1 MASINLR
8 KETGKLYLDFRFR
21 NIRCREQTELADTP
35 ANRKKLQKALD
46 RIEAEILLGQFDYKA
61 MFPNSKTLKR
71 LRATAHAIDASHGM
85 TPSMDKF
92 TELWLSESRV
102 QWRKTHTNSVIQLIE
117 NRIIPFFGDI
127 PVDQITKQQVL
138 AFRTHDCHLRKQNGK
153 ALAPA
158 TINRHM
164 KILRA
169 IMLEA
174 GDRYG
179 FSSGYRG
186 IKPIKVPKSDI
197 KPFTLDE
204 IALILDSVREDF
216 YEYFLIRF
224 FTGMRTGEI
233 DGLKWEYVD
242 FHNRRILVRETI
254 VDGEESYTKTD
265 FSQRDIQMSE
275 PVYHAFLSM
284 KLRTGN
290 FTYVFVNNAGKPLRH
305 DNVTKRVWYPLL
317 KLLGLQKR
325 NPYQMRHTAA
335 TLWLASGESPE
346 WIANQMGHANT
357 EMLFRVYSRY
367 VPNLTRQDGS
377 AADRMF
383 SNVIG
388 AQRDEK

>member
-1 MASINLR
+1 MASINVR

-21 NIRCREQTELADTP
+21 NIRCREQTELTDTP
-35 ANRKKLQKALD
+35 VNRKKLQKALD
-46 RIEAEILLGQFDYKA
+46 RIEAEILLGQFDYEA
-61 MFPNSKTLKR
+61 MFPNSKTLKK
-71 LRATAHAIDASHGM
+71 LRATAHALDASHGM
-85 TPSMDKF
+85 MPAMDKF

-102 QWRKTHTNSVIQLIE
+102 QWRKTHTTSVIQIIE

-127 PVDQITKQQVL
+127 AVNQITKQQVL
-138 AFRTHDCHLRKQNGK
+138 AFRTHVCNLKKKSGES
-153 ALAPA
+153 LAPS

-169 IMLEA
+169 ILLEA

-197 KPFTLDE
+197 QPFTLDE
-204 IALILDSVREDF
+204 ISLILDSVREDF
-216 YEYFLIRF
+216 HEYFLIRF

-233 DGLKWEYVD
+233 DGLKWKYVD
-242 FHNRRILVRETI
+242 FKNRIILVRETI

-265 FSQRDIQMSE
+265 SSQRNIQMSE
-275 PVYHAFLSM
+275 PVYQALLSM

-290 FTYVFVNNAGKPLRH
+290 FTFVFVNNIGKPLKH

-317 KLLGLQKR
+317 KLLGLPKR

-335 TLWLASGESPE
+335 TLWLESGESPE

-357 EMLFRVYSRY
+357 EMLFRVYSRF

-377 AADRMF
+377 AANRMF
-383 SNVIG
+383 SNVL
-388 AQRDEK
+388 EKQ

>member
-1 MASINLR
+1 MASINVR

-21 NIRCREQTELADTP
+21 NIRCREQTELTDTP
-35 ANRKKLQKALD
+35 ANRKKLQKILD
-46 RIEAEILLGQFDYKA
+46 RIEAEILLGQFDFAA
-61 MFPNSKTLKR
+61 MFPNSKTVNKLK
-71 LRATAHAIDASHGM
+71 ATAQAIDASHGM
-85 TPSMDKF
+85 TASMDEF

-102 QWRKTHTNSVIQLIE
+102 QWRKTHTNSVVQIIE

-138 AFRTHDCHLRKQNGK
+138 AFRMHVCDVKKKSGK
-153 ALAPA
+153 SLAPS

-169 IMLEA
+169 IIIEA
-174 GDRYG
+174 ADRFG
-179 FSSGYRG
+179 FISGYRG
-186 IKPIKVPKSDI
+186 VKPLKVPKTDI
-197 KPFTLDE
+197 QPFTIDE
-204 IALILDSVREDF
+204 IALILDNVREDF

-233 DGLKWEYVD
+233 DGLKWKYVD
-242 FHNRRILVRETI
+242 FKNRCILVRDTI

-265 FSQRDIQMSE
+265 ASQRNIQMSE
-275 PVYHAFLSM
+275 PVYQAFLTM
-284 KLRTGN
+284 KLRTGDY
-290 FTYVFVNNAGKPLRH
+290 TYVFVNNVGKPLRH

-317 KLLGLQKR
+317 KFLGLPKR

-335 TLWLASGESPE
+335 TLWLSSGENPE
-346 WIANQMGHANT
+346 WIANQLGHSNT

-377 AADRMF
+377 AANKMF
-383 SNVIG
+383 ANVVG
-388 AQRDEK
+388 G